1 MISSITNYNR
11 YRAARLPVG
20 SIFEKKTTLYLQR
33 HKRQKIPCRVSQQ
46 GRGMVSNMKLAM
58 PSVLPLDR
66 CLVSV
71 RLGVPLLQ
79 GCG

>member
-33 HKRQKIPCRVSQQ
+33 HKRQKSPAVFHNKAEAWCQI
-46 GRGMVSNMKLAM
+46 
-58 PSVLPLDR
+58 
-66 CLVSV
+66 
-71 RLGVPLLQ
+71 
-79 GCG
+79 